1 MVVKVWNIN
10 GLVNHNVIDLASQRI
25 ITGKR
30 ITNGGI
36 GFGAK
41 GGLIPFDSNKSV
53 VVKQN

>member
-1 MVVKVWNIN
+1 MWNIN
-10 GLVNHNVIDLASQRI
+10 GLVKHNVIDLASQRDI
-25 ITGKR
+25 IGKR

-41 GGLIPFDSNKSV
+41 GGVIPFDSNRSV